1 MYMSVYQLTCFY
13 WEDLQEQPRNAMI
26 KSAAGADGWT
36 MGVHLLQQMPAD
48 QLQPNIMTS
57 G

>member
-1 MYMSVYQLTCFY
+1 MYMSVYQLTCLY

-26 KSAAGADGWT
+26 KSTAGADGWT